1 MRLKLFE
8 NKRLVHHYSR
18 VEDASFRLVY
28 QERVDVGF
36 FYLREVNEQLRE
48 KQQGFFQALKVDWR
62 RVPVALQKLI
72 DVGLLH
78 HSSYERSVQGWKSHG
93 VVLEEFHA
101 YAAHAEQ

>member
-1 MRLKLFE
+1 MRFKLFE
-8 NKRLVHHYSR
+8 DKRLVHDYSC

-28 QERVDVGF
+28 EERVDVDLS
-36 FYLREVNEQLRE
+36 YLWEVNEQMRE
-48 KQQGFFQALKVDWR
+48 KQHGFFQTLKIDRR

-78 HSSYERSVQGWKSHG
+78 HPPYERSVQGWKSHR

-101 YAAHAEQ
+101 YAAH